1 MLAETLVQSFRKKVK
16 ECFVYDAEINHIIH
30 SNLLC
35 LIKVFVLGQL
45 SILSN
50 MKYISDKESNEI
62 RNDIQNSIEYYKKG
76 INSNDIKK

>member
-1 MLAETLVQSFRKKVK
+1 MLAETLVQSFRKSKRM
-16 ECFVYDAEINHIIH
+16 F
-30 SNLLC
+30 C
-35 LIKVFVLGQL
+35 LRCRNKSYNSFESLMLDKGIVLGQL